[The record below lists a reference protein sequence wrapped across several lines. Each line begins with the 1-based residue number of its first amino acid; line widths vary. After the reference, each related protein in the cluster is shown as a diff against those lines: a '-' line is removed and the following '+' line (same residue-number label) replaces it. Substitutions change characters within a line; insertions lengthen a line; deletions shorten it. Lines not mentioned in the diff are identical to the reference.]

1 MISLRNLWLFV
12 RLSRPLFLLGGV
24 LLYGL
29 GAAILDY
36 LGRPIDLTTFLLGQF
51 AITSIQLMTHYLNE
65 YIDSES
71 DIENPN
77 RTPLSGGSGVLG
89 AEGLPR
95 NVALF
100 GAAFALAITAT
111 IIIIFIT
118 TANMPVIAWI
128 ILALIFLGAFLYSLP
143 PVSLSTSGYGE
154 VTTSVLVA
162 GLLPAFAFIL
172 QTGEFH
178 RLLVMTSTPLIA
190 LHFAMMIA
198 FELPDYAT
206 DTKFDKRTLMV
217 RIGWASAMRMHDIAI
232 IFAIGAV
239 GVAFSLGFPWR
250 VALGSTIA
258 LPLAL
263 AQLWQ
268 FSRIRRGFP
277 PKWRTITYTAL
288 ALFVLTAYLQLVGY
302 LVI

>member
-1 MISLRNLWLFV
+1 MISIRNLWLFV

-36 LGRPIDLTTFLLGQF
+36 LGRPIDLTTYLLGQF
-51 AITSIQLMTHYLNE
+51 AITSIQLMTHFLNE

-111 IIIIFIT
+111 IVIIFIT
-118 TANMPVIAWI
+118 TANIPVIAWI

-154 VTTSVLVA
+154 ITTSVLVA
-162 GLLPAFAFIL
+162 GLLPAFAFSL
-172 QTGEFH
+172 QTGEIH

-206 DTKFDKRTLMV
+206 DTKFNKRTLMV
-217 RIGWASAMRMHDIAI
+217 RMGWASAMRLHDIAI
-232 IFAIGAV
+232 FFAIGAV
-239 GVAFSLGFPWR
+239 VVAFSFGFPWR

-277 PKWRTITYTAL
+277 PNWRTITYTAL
-288 ALFVLTAYLQLVGY
+288 ALFVLTAYLQFVGY
-302 LVI
+302 LLI